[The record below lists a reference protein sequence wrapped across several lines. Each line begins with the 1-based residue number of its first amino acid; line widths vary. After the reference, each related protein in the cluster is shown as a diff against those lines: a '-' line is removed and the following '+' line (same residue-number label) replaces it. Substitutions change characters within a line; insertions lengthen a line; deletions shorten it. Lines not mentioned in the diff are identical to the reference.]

1 MKKLLLSVASALTIF
16 GMSAQTPY
24 AVPNPGF
31 ENWSTTGNTAGKPTS
46 WAGFGDWGLLLGAP
60 TYTSLTT
67 AYKEGT
73 IKNSGSYSVKLQN
86 TNIAMVGQTLPGAV
100 WLGTGGTTPSNYG
113 MYGIPF
119 TQGLSAFG
127 VHARYDITNPTQGN
141 KDTALVFCQTTK
153 WTGAAQTI
161 IDDASAAIT
170 ASTGGVFQTITTPA
184 TNANAG
190 TPDTLWIGGF
200 SSFTGATGAATVST
214 SSLYLDDVT
223 LTTPTGIKVPVLDL
237 VDTRVAPNPTSDV
250 LRFTTSQKNIG
261 GFFRIYDALGKEVMK
276 VQVVSALDNTFSVET
291 LPNGIYFYQVSNA
304 QGEVNAQGKFIVAK
318 Q

>member
-1 MKKLLLSVASALTIF
+1 MKKLLLSVASALAIF
-16 GMSAQTPY
+16 GTSAQTPY

-31 ENWSTTGNTAGKPTS
+31 ENWSAAGKPTS
-46 WAGFGDWGLLLGAP
+46 WSGYGDIGLLIGAP
-60 TYTSLTT
+60 AYTTITT
-67 AYKEGT
+67 AFQSSA

-86 TNIAMVGQTLPGAV
+86 TTFAVLSGQTLPGFV
-100 WLGTGGTTPSNYG
+100 WLGTAGTTSANKG
-113 MYGIPF
+113 VYGIPF
-119 TQGLSAFG
+119 TQGLTAFG
-127 VHARYDITNPTQGN
+127 AHARYDITNPTQGN
-141 KDTALVFCQTTK
+141 KDTAVILCRTTKRTGTVQTT
-153 WTGAAQTI
+153 
-161 IDDASAAIT
+161 IDDASHPIT
-170 ASTGGVFQTITTPA
+170 SGTSGAFQTIAQPA
-184 TNANAG
+184 TNVTVG
-190 TPDTLWIGGF
+190 TPDTLWIVAY
-200 SSFTGATGAATVST
+200 SSYYLATGSSTVST